1 MEYKI
6 GDIIFP
12 DLTRNCPVVKMIKN
26 IQEENY
32 IYSSKI
38 IFIRVNPNMYNAEFL
53 RNILNSE
60 KYNKDIL
67 EKVYRKLKRITFR
80 ENIGNDLYQ
89 ISINNLRK
97 FEIPE
102 ISLDEQKYILRQEM
116 KINKKIQEFEKKKQ
130 ELYNI

>member
-1 MEYKI
+1 
-6 GDIIFP
+6 
-12 DLTRNCPVVKMIKN
+12 
-26 IQEENY
+26 
-32 IYSSKI
+32 
-38 IFIRVNPNMYNAEFL
+38 MYNAEFL

-80 ENIGNDLYQ
+80 ENISNDLYQ